1 MQPKWTKGLASTSWA
16 EGGAMSAKWI
26 LIATMLTIA
35 AAIAIAMMIA
45 MARDVEAD
53 KRDVGGAN
61 RGKSK
66 RIDLFRRADS
76 EDDVT

>member
-1 MQPKWTKGLASTSWA
+1 
-16 EGGAMSAKWI
+16 MSGKWI
-26 LIATMLTIA
+26 LIATMLTVA

-53 KRDVGGAN
+53 KRDLGGTN

-66 RIDLFRRADS
+66 RIDLFRKPDG
-76 EDDVT
+76 EDEAS

>member
-1 MQPKWTKGLASTSWA
+1 
-16 EGGAMSAKWI
+16 MSAKWI

-66 RIDLFRRADS
+66 RIDLFRRGDG
-76 EDDVT
+76 EDEAS

>member
-1 MQPKWTKGLASTSWA
+1 
-16 EGGAMSAKWI
+16 MSAKWI
-26 LIATMLTIA
+26 LIASMLTVA

-53 KRDVGGAN
+53 KRDVGGVN

-66 RIDLFRRADS
+66 RIDLFRRPGG
-76 EDDVT
+76 DDGTEES

>member
-1 MQPKWTKGLASTSWA
+1 MTG
-16 EGGAMSAKWI
+16 KWI
-26 LIATMLTIA
+26 LIATMLTVA

-53 KRDVGGAN
+53 KRDTGGVN

-66 RIDLFRRADS
+66 RIDLFRRSDG
-76 EDDVT
+76 EDDVS